1 MSTPEVP
8 PHPTLTKYY
17 ATAEERD
24 AAVRRLF
31 DAGARDYELVC
42 WLMSMGTGESYRGQ
56 VLKDSGLAA
65 GMRLL
70 DVATGTG
77 LVLRS
82 GTEIVGPTGLAIG
95 LDPSSGML
103 HECRTRSQAPL
114 VQARGEHLP
123 FTSGAFDMVSM
134 GYALRHVPDLGLLFQ
149 EYRRVLKPGGKVVIL
164 EIAQPTSTVG
174 RRLNK
179 MFLQTIVPR
188 LAQISTGRADAKRM
202 MDYFWDTIES
212 CVPPDVILSALA
224 RAGFETTRT
233 VTGGV
238 LGQYLGT
245 VKAGA

>member
-17 ATAEERD
+17 ATADERD
-24 AAVRRLF
+24 AAVRQLF
-31 DAGARDYELVC
+31 DAGAKDYELVC
-42 WLMSMGTGESYRGQ
+42 WLMSMGTGDAYRCQ
-56 VLKDSGLAA
+56 VLRDSGMAA
-65 GMRLL
+65 VMRVL

-95 LDPSSGML
+95 LDPSTGML

-114 VQARGEHLP
+114 VQARGEQLP
-123 FTSGAFDMVSM
+123 FAGGQFDMVSM
-134 GYALRHVPDLGLLFQ
+134 GYALRHVPDLLRLFN
-149 EYRRVLKPGGKVVIL
+149 EYRRVLTPGGRVVIL
-164 EIAQPTSTVG
+164 EVAQPESTIG

-188 LAQISTGRADAKRM
+188 IAQISTGRADAKRM
-202 MDYFWDTIES
+202 MDYFWDTIEQ
-212 CVPPDVILSALA
+212 CVPPDVILSALT
-224 RAGFETTRT
+224 RAGFEATRT